1 MPLVNLIQE
10 QRNAI
15 RQKERQTRMILM
27 AIVGIGAVSF
37 LTAGYFTFESVR
49 YNLKIGELRAQR
61 ERLAPM
67 MAELDGK
74 ELEIS
79 GLQMRRDT
87 LKGAESDTI
96 RWSSLLAYLGT
107 NTPDG
112 VVLSDFRSDLQPDP
126 KAPTGLTLIGLSED
140 QQQVGD
146 FILRLESSPEMANV
160 TLKYTQER
168 VGPTNKSTQFELVAG
183 LEGSGAS
190 ETADGTAT
198 EAAS

>member
-15 RQKERQTRMILM
+15 RLRERQTRMVLM

-37 LTAGYFTFESVR
+37 LTAGFFTFESVKYSLR
-49 YNLKIGELRAQR
+49 IGELRAQK
-61 ERLAPM
+61 ERLAPLM
-67 MAELDGK
+67 TELDNK
-74 ELEIS
+74 HLEIG

-87 LKGAESDTI
+87 LKGAEADTI
-96 RWSSLLAYLGT
+96 RWSSLLAFLGT

-112 VVLSDFRSDLQPDP
+112 VVLSDFRSDLPGDP
-126 KAPTGLTLIGLSED
+126 KTPTGLTLIGLSED

-146 FILRLESSPEMANV
+146 FILRLESSPEMAGV

-168 VGPTNKSTQFELVAG
+168 VGPSNKSTQFELSAG
-183 LEGSGAS
+183 LEGSAP
-190 ETADGTAT
+190 ADPAATDAT
-198 EAAS
+198 EAA

>member
-15 RQKERQTRMILM
+15 RQRERQTRMVLM

-37 LTAGYFTFESVR
+37 LTAGYFTFETVK
-49 YNLKIGELRAQR
+49 YNLKSGELRAQK

-67 MAELDGK
+67 MTDLDNK
-74 ELEIS
+74 NLEIGS
-79 GLQMRRDT
+79 LQLRRDT
-87 LKGAESDTI
+87 LTGAEKDTA
-96 RWSSLLAYLGT
+96 RWSSLLTYLGS

-112 VVLSDFRSDLQPDP
+112 VVLSDFRSDMSPDP
-126 KAPTGLTLIGLSED
+126 GTPTGLTMIGLSID

-146 FILRLESSPEMANV
+146 FILRLESSPEMTGV

-168 VGPTNKSTQFELVAG
+168 VGPSNKSTQFELSAG
-183 LEGSGAS
+183 MEGSA
-190 ETADGTAT
+190 TKDPNAVDAT
-198 EAAS
+198 EAG

>member
-15 RQKERQTRMILM
+15 RLRERQTRMVLM

-37 LTAGYFTFESVR
+37 LTAGFFTFESVKYSLR
-49 YNLKIGELRAQR
+49 IGELQAQK

-67 MAELDGK
+67 MAELDNK
-74 ELEIS
+74 QLEIG

-87 LKGAESDTI
+87 LKGAEADTV
-96 RWSSLLAYLGT
+96 RWSSLLAFLGT

-112 VVLSDFRSDLQPDP
+112 VVLSDFRSDLPGDP
-126 KAPTGLTLIGLSED
+126 KTPTGLTLIGLSED

-146 FILRLESSPEMANV
+146 FILRLESSPEMAGV

-168 VGPTNKSTQFELVAG
+168 VGPSNKSTQFELSAG
-183 LEGSGAS
+183 LEGSAP
-190 ETADGTAT
+190 EEPAATDAT
-198 EAAS
+198 EAA